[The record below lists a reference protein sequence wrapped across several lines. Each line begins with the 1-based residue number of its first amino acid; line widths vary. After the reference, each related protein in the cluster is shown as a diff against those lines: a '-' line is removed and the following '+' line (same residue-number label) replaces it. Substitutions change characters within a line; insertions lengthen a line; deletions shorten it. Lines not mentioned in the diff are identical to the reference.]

1 MLFISI
7 IILLYYFVEYIL
19 YNIFLLAEQIDLR
32 CSFSDFII
40 FCFDFIN
47 AVLML
52 SPLGQETHLPYEQ
65 KRNVN
70 EHEFMKME
78 PQPKLDNLTI

>member
-1 MLFISI
+1 
-7 IILLYYFVEYIL
+7 
-19 YNIFLLAEQIDLR
+19 
-32 CSFSDFII
+32 
-40 FCFDFIN
+40 
-47 AVLML
+47 ML
-52 SPLGQETHLPYEQ
+52 SPLGQEIHLPYEQ